1 MTKISKAS
9 FGGLYGTS
17 GATFPDN
24 TTAEIS
30 EGDMRTFG
38 NHIQDS
44 VMFIDD
50 HFIDEDSFT
59 SDSATKAPSQQST
72 KAYIASQ
79 LGTVGVSTTIAVSSA
94 EILALNTTP
103 KVLIAAP
110 GAGKFIQVL
119 YGYILLDFG
128 GTAYTNETTEIEY
141 ATGQDIVGTIT
152 SFLNVG
158 VDTIRNITATSSGT
172 YAFSQV
178 ENSAVRYRAT
188 SADPTTGNGTISINL
203 VYRIVTI

>member
-1 MTKISKAS
+1 MAQRNV
-9 FGGLYGTS
+9 
-17 GATFPDN
+17 ATFKSTKNSRFADS
-24 TTAEIS
+24 TTGGIS
-30 EGDMRTFG
+30 EADSRDMYEDVA
-38 NHIQDS
+38 DS
-44 VMFIDD
+44 FVNKTDD
-50 HFIDEDSFT
+50 ILDEDDMA
-59 SDSATKAPSQQST
+59 SDSATKVPSQQSV
-72 KAYIASQ
+72 KAFVASQ
-79 LGTVGVSTTIAVSSA
+79 LGAVGVSTTISISSA

-128 GTAYTNETTEIEY
+128 GTAYSNTATEIEY
-141 ATGQDIVGTIT
+141 ATGEDIVGTIT
-152 SFLNVG
+152 GFLNVG
-158 VDTIRNITATSSGT
+158 ADTIRNITATTGGT